1 MEEKSSINTDTEDAP
16 AAASEAAAP
25 VDEAPEVAAAASSDE
40 APASVAQPEPTPA
53 ATPTGETLV
62 AVEDLAK
69 HYGPIRAVDG
79 ITFEARR
86 GDVLGFLGPNG
97 AGKTTAMRLIT
108 GFLEPDHG
116 RIEVAGHDLATES
129 LAARQKVG
137 YLPENAPAYGEM
149 TVVGFLEFIGEARGV
164 SDIPSAID
172 RVLEMTALTKVQH
185 QTIET
190 LSKGFKRRVGLAQ
203 ALIHDPE
210 VLILDEPTD
219 GLDPNQKAVVQQ
231 LLANIATDKCIIVS
245 THILDEVERICT
257 RAMIISQGKIRV
269 DSTPQELI
277 ARAPNHN
284 VIRLTLQQDDPSL
297 ASRLEAQDWCERVEM
312 HSERSVDIY
321 PAGGEN
327 HLVEVLDMVR
337 DAPIQDVQLQ
347 EGRLDDLF
355 REVTEGVTT

>member
-1 MEEKSSINTDTEDAP
+1 MEENNSINTTTQPPEESSGEATPESAAVETVAAESTAATEVKRS
-16 AAASEAAAP
+16 ASETQ
-25 VDEAPEVAAAASSDE
+25 
-40 APASVAQPEPTPA
+40 PA
-53 ATPTGETLV
+53 GEILV
-62 AVEDLAK
+62 AVDNLAK

-79 ITFEARR
+79 LSFDVRR
-86 GDVLGFLGPNG
+86 GEVLGFLGPNG

-108 GFLEPDHG
+108 GFLEPDSG
-116 RIEVAGHDLATES
+116 RIEVAGHDLATDS
-129 LAARQKVG
+129 LAARQKIG

-149 TVVGFLEFIGEARGV
+149 TVVGFLEFIGEARGID
-164 SDIPSAID
+164 DIPGAIQ

-231 LLANIATDKCIIVS
+231 LLANIASNKCIIVS
-245 THILDEVERICT
+245 THILDEVERICS
-257 RAMIISQGKIRV
+257 RAMIISQGRILV
-269 DSTPQELI
+269 DSTPQDLI
-277 ARAPNHN
+277 SRAPNHN
-284 VIRLTLQQDDPSL
+284 VIRLTLQQDDPAL
-297 ASRLEAQDWCERVEM
+297 ASRLEAQDWCSHVEVR
-312 HSERSVDIY
+312 SASSVDIF

-327 HLVEVLDMVR
+327 HLVDVLDLIKDV
-337 DAPIQDVQLQ
+337 PIQDVHLQ

-355 REVTEGVTT
+355 RNVTEGVTT